1 MRQKDDP
8 RALFEELHELWRG
21 EYQAEIKT
29 LPALILDLHK
39 EANIDFCL
47 KASLVRIPA
56 NVTARSGH
64 RDRLSH
70 RCSLAVLFLH

>member
-1 MRQKDDP
+1 MEEAKHSLLSKKDDP
-8 RALFEELHELWRG
+8 RALFEELHELWWG

-47 KASLVRIPA
+47 KLPWR
-56 NVTARSGH
+56 
-64 RDRLSH
+64 
-70 RCSLAVLFLH
+70 